1 MPEGFPADSIPFA
14 AETAR
19 WKRCVPRVMRLSS
32 RSITTLLLGLLP
44 FLYFYPAVLGDVTLL
59 PGDGWLQNLGVRIF
73 IGEEL
78 RRGAVALWNP
88 YIFAGMPLLASV
100 YPGALYPP
108 NWLFAVFAPRLSANL
123 VVITT
128 FHLALIG
135 TYLFA
140 RKSGSNRL
148 GALLAGTAFS
158 FGGFMVNHISQ
169 TSRIAAA
176 AWLPW
181 VLLALAGC
189 VEAVQLV
196 SLRRAWCWIA
206 LGALFIALQFFAGE
220 PQMLIFT
227 ALVCALYCAFA
238 LGQFAGWRQ
247 RGYFLAACAGL
258 VTVGVLFAQM
268 QLQPSLELLAQSERN
283 DPGALFF
290 AGYSYPP
297 WQLPALIFP
306 YFFGGAFFGPYH
318 TAYWGRDIAGI
329 MCGYVGLLTW
339 LLACV
344 AIGKGRREG
353 RVWLWVT
360 VAVVAV
366 VLSFGGY
373 LPFGLNEL
381 LYRVP
386 GYKTFRGLYRHQ
398 YELTFALAMLAAL
411 GATKLAELENVA
423 RRQAARFGIIALG
436 VIVLFVA
443 VLFRFFSAKL
453 ASLPLPA
460 NANSLAN
467 PAALVP
473 LTFFTLSALAV
484 WFYAARP
491 SLISNFKSAILLA
504 VLLLDVAAYG
514 HFFHWK
520 TGKFE
525 VAQRLADPLAVQAI
539 KAREPNLN
547 NFRIAHLML
556 LPYDYTANWPADD
569 NFDRI
574 NYPNTSMA
582 RGLQS
587 VAGYDILRPIRI
599 GEMTGT
605 ANSAIA
611 GFLQESGSFTRADR
625 GFDLLNVKYLLVGQ
639 GGAKGKET
647 GTNFDGI
654 HFAQSP
660 WNLDFKPGMTL
671 TTEAS
676 GAAAT
681 ELAVVSTLTNSTGL
695 PAGTPVVKLKLY
707 ARDGRVIER
716 ELQAGR
722 DSSEWAYDRADVR
735 ASIRHQRARIIASA
749 VAGEFESHQYFTR
762 LTFERAE
769 IERIEW
775 TQVCADA
782 SIVLLNVALHEAAT
796 GRSTP
801 VAPYSLPPERWRKL
815 GQFEQVALYQNLRQL
830 PRAWFVSEARALPQA
845 QVLAAIRS
853 SRLPD
858 GAPFDPAHTA
868 LFDLADG
875 GGGEVRLPPVT
886 ASANARVEVT
896 SYQPQRIML
905 TTRNEQA
912 GLLVLS
918 EMYDRG
924 WYAYVDGQKTPVQRV
939 DYNLRGL
946 AVPAGAQR
954 VEFVYQAP
962 AFRNGLRYAAVG
974 VLLLLLSGIFCW
986 QQAGR
991 R

>member
-1 MPEGFPADSIPFA
+1 
-14 AETAR
+14 
-19 WKRCVPRVMRLSS
+19 MRLSS
-32 RSITTLLLGLLP
+32 KSTTILLLILLP
-44 FLYFYPAVLGDVTLL
+44 FVYFYPAVLGDITLM

-73 IGEEL
+73 IGEQL
-78 RRGAVALWNP
+78 RRGELALWNP

-100 YPGALYPP
+100 YPGVLYPP
-108 NWLFAVFAPRLSANL
+108 NWLFAVFSPKLAMNL

-128 FHLALIG
+128 YHITLVG

-158 FGGFMVNHISQ
+158 FGGFMINHISQ
-169 TSRIAAA
+169 TSRIAAG

-189 VEAVQLV
+189 NEAVMLG
-196 SLRRAWCWIA
+196 SKRRAWLWIV

-238 LGQFAGWRQ
+238 LGQFKGWRQ
-247 RGYFLAACAGL
+247 RGYFLVACVAL
-258 VTVGVLFAQM
+258 VVIGVLFAQM
-268 QLQPSLELLAQSERN
+268 QLQPSLELLATSERN
-283 DPGALFF
+283 DPGAVFF

-318 TAYWGRDIAGI
+318 TEYWGRDIAGI

-344 AIGKGRREG
+344 AIGKGRRDV

-398 YELTFALAMLAAL
+398 YELTFALALLAAL
-411 GATKLAELENVA
+411 GVTKLGELENTA
-423 RRQAARFGIIALG
+423 RRQAAQLAILAFG

-443 VLFRFFSAKL
+443 ILFRFFPTKL
-453 ASLPLPA
+453 ASFPLPA

-467 PAALVP
+467 PEALVP
-473 LTFFTLSALAV
+473 LVFFTLSALAV
-484 WFYAARP
+484 WFYANVQQAA
-491 SLISNFKSAILLA
+491 SLLQRDRSDTGEVCTRATAAGWQPAVHGAILLC
-504 VLLLDVAAYG
+504 VLLLDLAAYG

-525 VAQRLADPLAVQAI
+525 VAQRLADPPAAQAI

-547 NFRIAHLML
+547 SFRIGHLML
-556 LPYDYTANWPADD
+556 LPYDYTANWPEDD

-611 GFLQESGSFTRADR
+611 GFLQESGSFTLADR
-625 GFDLLNVKYLLVGQ
+625 GFDLLNVKYLLVGH

-647 GTNFDGI
+647 GTKFDGI

-671 TTEAS
+671 TTDVN
-676 GAAAT
+676 GATAT

-695 PAGTPVVKLKLY
+695 ADGTPVVKLKLHTR
-707 ARDGRVIER
+707 AGRVIER

-722 DSSEWAYDRADVR
+722 DSSEWAYDRVDVR
-735 ASIRHQRARIIASA
+735 ANIRHQRARIFASA
-749 VAGEFESHQYFTR
+749 PAGEFQSHQYFTR
-762 LTFERAE
+762 LPFERAE

-782 SIVLLNVALHEAAT
+782 SIVLLNVALHDATT
-796 GRSTP
+796 GRSTS
-801 VAPYSLPPERWRKL
+801 VAPYALPPERWRKL
-815 GQFEQVALYQNLRQL
+815 GQFDQVALYENLRQL
-830 PRAWFVSEARALPQA
+830 PRAWFVSEARALPKA
-845 QVLAAIRS
+845 QVLAVIRT

-858 GAPFDPAHTA
+858 GAPFDPTRTA
-868 LFDLADG
+868 LFEVEDF
-875 GGGEVRLPPVT
+875 GGGEVRLPATT
-886 ASANARVEVT
+886 ATANARVEMT
-896 SYQPQRIML
+896 SYAPQRIAL
-905 TTRNEQA
+905 NTQNDQP

-939 DYNLRGL
+939 DYNLRGIT
-946 AVPAGAQR
+946 VPAGAHR
-954 VEFVYQAP
+954 IEFAYQAP
-962 AFRNGLRYAAVG
+962 AFRKGLGYAAAG
-974 VLLLLLSGIFCW
+974 VLLLLFCGVGCW
-986 QQAGR
+986 EKKTK
-991 R
+991 

>member
-1 MPEGFPADSIPFA
+1 MH
-14 AETAR
+14 
-19 WKRCVPRVMRLSS
+19 LSS
-32 RSITTLLLGLLP
+32 KSITILLLILLP
-44 FLYFYPAVLGDVTLL
+44 FVYFYPAVLGDVSLM

-78 RRGAVALWNP
+78 RRGELALWNP

-108 NWLFAVFAPRLSANL
+108 NWLFAVFTPRLAMNL

-128 FHLALIG
+128 YHIALVG

-148 GALLAGTAFS
+148 GALLAGVAFS
-158 FGGFMVNHISQ
+158 FGGFMINHISQ
-169 TSRIAAA
+169 TSRIAAG

-189 VEAVQLV
+189 NEAVMLG
-196 SLRRAWCWIA
+196 SKRRAWLWA
-206 LGALFIALQFFAGE
+206 TFGALFIALQFFAGE

-227 ALVCALYCAFA
+227 ALVCALYCVVA
-238 LGQFAGWRQ
+238 LGQFGDWRQ
-247 RGYFLAACAGL
+247 RGYFLAACVAL
-258 VTVGVLFAQM
+258 VIVGVLLSQM
-268 QLQPSLELLAQSERN
+268 QLQPSLELLATSERN
-283 DPGALFF
+283 DPGAVFF

-318 TAYWGRDIAGI
+318 TEYWGRDIAGI

-344 AIGKGRREG
+344 AVSKGRRDT

-411 GATKLAELENVA
+411 GVTKLAELENTA
-423 RRQAARFGIIALG
+423 RRQAARLAILAFG

-443 VLFRFFSAKL
+443 ALFRFLPTEL
-453 ASLPLPA
+453 AALPLPA

-467 PAALVP
+467 PEALVP
-473 LTFFTLSALAV
+473 LLFSALSALAV
-484 WFYAARP
+484 WFYAANQSVIRNP
-491 SLISNFKSAILLA
+491 QSAILLGI
-504 VLLLDVAAYG
+504 LLLDVASYG

-525 VAQRLADPLAVQAI
+525 VAQRLADPPAVQAI
-539 KAREPNLN
+539 KARESNLN
-547 NFRIAHLML
+547 SFRIGHLML
-556 LPYDYTANWPADD
+556 LPYDYTANWPEDD
-569 NFDRI
+569 NFDQI

-611 GFLQESGSFTRADR
+611 GFLQESGSFTLADR
-625 GFDLLNVKYLLVGQ
+625 GFDLLNVKYLLVGR
-639 GGAKGKET
+639 GGARGKET
-647 GTNFDGI
+647 GTTFDGI

-671 TTEAS
+671 TTDVG

-695 PAGTPVVKLKLY
+695 PDGMPIVKLKLHT
-707 ARDGRVIER
+707 RDGRVIER
-716 ELQAGR
+716 EIQAGR

-735 ASIRHQRARIIASA
+735 ANIRHQRARIFASA
-749 VAGEFESHQYFTR
+749 PAGEFQSHQYFTR
-762 LTFERAE
+762 LPFERAE
-769 IERIEW
+769 IEHIEW
-775 TQVCADA
+775 TQICADA
-782 SIVLLNVALHEAAT
+782 SIVLLNVALHDATT

-801 VAPYSLPPERWRKL
+801 VAPYSLSPERWRKL
-815 GQFEQVALYQNLRQL
+815 GQFEQVELYENLRQL
-830 PRAWFVSEARALPQA
+830 PRAWFVSEARALPKA
-845 QVLAAIRS
+845 QVLAAIRTS
-853 SRLPD
+853 QLPD
-858 GAPFDPAHTA
+858 GAPFDPTRTA
-868 LFDLADG
+868 LLDLEDF
-875 GGGEVRLPPVT
+875 GGGEVRLPAT
-886 ASANARVEVT
+886 IAAANARVEVT
-896 SYQPQRIML
+896 SYAPQRIAL
-905 TTRNEQA
+905 NTQNEQA

-924 WYAYVDGQKTPVQRV
+924 WYAYVDGQKTPVERV
-939 DYNLRGL
+939 DYNLRGI
-946 AVPAGAQR
+946 AVPAGTHQ

-962 AFRNGLRYAAVG
+962 AFRKGLGYAAAG
-974 VLLLLLSGIFCW
+974 VLLLLLGGVVCW
-986 QQAGR
+986 QKETGGR
-991 R
+991 

>member
-1 MPEGFPADSIPFA
+1 
-14 AETAR
+14 
-19 WKRCVPRVMRLSS
+19 MRLSS
-32 RSITTLLLGLLP
+32 KSITILLLTLLP
-44 FLYFYPAVLGDVTLL
+44 FVYFYPAVLGDVTLL

-73 IGEEL
+73 IGEQL
-78 RRGAVALWNP
+78 RRGELALWNP

-108 NWLFAVFAPRLSANL
+108 NWLFAVFAPKLAANL

-128 FHLALIG
+128 FHLALFG

-148 GALLAGTAFS
+148 GGLLAGVAFS
-158 FGGFMVNHISQ
+158 FGGFMINHISQ
-169 TSRIAAA
+169 TSRIAAG

-189 VEAVQLV
+189 VEAVMV
-196 SLRRAWCWIA
+196 ESKRRARLCVWTWVA

-227 ALVCALYCAFA
+227 ALVCAFYCLFA
-238 LGQFAGWRQ
+238 LGQFGDWRQ
-247 RGYFLAACAGL
+247 RGYFLAACAAL
-258 VTVGVLFAQM
+258 VIVGVLFAQV

-283 DPGALFF
+283 DPGAVFF

-306 YFFGGAFFGPYH
+306 YFFGGAFVGPYH
-318 TAYWGRDIAGI
+318 TEYWGRDIAGI
-329 MCGYVGLLTW
+329 MCGYVGLLPW

-344 AIGKGRREG
+344 AVVKGRRDG
-353 RVWLWVT
+353 RVWLWVM

-411 GATKLAELENVA
+411 GATKLAESENVA
-423 RRQAARFGIIALG
+423 RRQAARLGIIALG
-436 VIVLFVA
+436 MIVLFVA
-443 VLFRFFSAKL
+443 VLFRFFPTKL

-460 NANSLAN
+460 NANSLVN
-467 PAALVP
+467 PEALVP
-473 LTFFTLSALAV
+473 LIFFALSALAV
-484 WFYAARP
+484 WFYAA
-491 SLISNFKSAILLA
+491 NYSAFRIPHSAFLLL

-525 VAQRLADPLAVQAI
+525 VAQRLADPPAVQAI

-547 NFRIAHLML
+547 SFRIGHLML
-556 LPYDYTANWPADD
+556 LPYDYTANWPEDD
-569 NFDRI
+569 SFDRLD
-574 NYPNTSMA
+574 YPNTSIA

-587 VAGYDILRPIRI
+587 VAGYDILRPIRV

-611 GFLQESGSFTRADR
+611 GFLQESGSFTLADR
-625 GFDLLNVKYLLVGQ
+625 GFDLLNVKYLLVGH
-639 GGAKGKET
+639 GGARGKET
-647 GTNFDGI
+647 GTNFDGV

-660 WNLDFKPGMTL
+660 WNLDFKPGMSL
-671 TTEAS
+671 TTDAS

-681 ELAVVSTLTNSTGL
+681 ELAVVSTLTNSTSL
-695 PAGTPVVKLKLY
+695 PDGAPVVKLKLY

-735 ASIRHQRARIIASA
+735 ASIRHQRARIFASA
-749 VAGEFESHQYFTR
+749 PAGEFQSHQYFTR
-762 LTFERAE
+762 LPFARAE

-782 SIVLLNVALHEAAT
+782 SIVLLNVALHDATT

-801 VAPYSLPPERWRKL
+801 VSPYYLPPERWRKL
-815 GQFEQVALYQNLRQL
+815 GQFELVALYENLRQL
-830 PRAWFVSEARALPQA
+830 PRAWFVGEARALPKA

-853 SRLPD
+853 SLLPG
-858 GAPFDPAHTA
+858 GAPFDPVRTA
-868 LFDLADG
+868 LFDLEEF
-875 GGGEVRLPPVT
+875 GGGEVRTPPR
-886 ASANARVEVT
+886 AEAANARAAVT
-896 SYQPQRIML
+896 SYAPQRIAL
-905 TTRNEQA
+905 TTQNEQA
-912 GLLVLS
+912 GLLILS
-918 EMYDRG
+918 EMYERG
-924 WYAYVDGQKTPVQRV
+924 WHAYVDGQQTPVQRV
-939 DYNLRGL
+939 DYNLRGV
-946 AVPAGAQR
+946 AVPAGGHR

-962 AFRNGLRYAAVG
+962 AFRKGLGYAAAG
-974 VLLLLLSGIFCW
+974 LLLWLVGGLFCW
-986 QQAGR
+986 R
-991 R
+991 RSGQ